1 MKFIHWF
8 IGSFLALGLMGCG
21 MSMTPSPPPDGTPPP
36 VWTPQPLPQA
46 DPTQP
51 PVDASAAATEEATET
66 APSEESTQPEA
77 ARPPV
82 DPASVRMDL
91 RPVVQGLARPLFVTH
106 AGDGSD
112 RLFVVGKGG
121 QIWVYGPD
129 RQQGQTFLDIS
140 QRVNSSGFE
149 QGLLGLAFPP
159 DYEARGFFFVNYTDQ
174 NGHTVVSRFLVSDD
188 PNRADPAS
196 EFVILRMEQPASN
209 HNGGMLAFGPD
220 GYLYIGTG
228 DGGRANDAFGHGQNP
243 STLLGAMLR
252 IDVTSDPAQPYL
264 IPAGN
269 PWVTESWNGQA
280 VRDEIWGLGLRNP
293 WRYSF
298 DRVTGDLWIADVGQN
313 QYEEVHRVAAAAL
326 ERGGLNFGWPIMEG
340 LNCFQANTCNQDG
353 LDLPVIEY
361 DHSQGCS
368 ITGGYVYRGSR
379 FPGLYGAYI
388 YGDYCSGRIWAHW
401 PDGAN
406 GPVTRAMLDSRMTL
420 TSFGEDEQGEL
431 YLTDFGSGAV
441 YQVVEP

>member
-1 MKFIHWF
+1 
-8 IGSFLALGLMGCG
+8 L
-21 MSMTPSPPPDGTPPP
+21 
-36 VWTPQPLPQA
+36 
-46 DPTQP
+46 
-51 PVDASAAATEEATET
+51 
-66 APSEESTQPEA
+66 
-77 ARPPV
+77 
-82 DPASVRMDL
+82 
-91 RPVVQGLARPLFVTH
+91 
-106 AGDGSD
+106 
-112 RLFVVGKGG
+112 VVGNGG

-129 RQQGQTFLDIS
+129 RQQGQTFLDIT
-140 QRVNSSGFE
+140 QRVRSGGFE

-159 DYEARGFFFVNYTDQ
+159 GYGPGGFFFVNYTDQ
-174 NGHTVVSRFLVSDD
+174 NGHTVVSRFQVSDD
-188 PNRADPAS
+188 PNRADAAS

-243 STLLGAMLR
+243 ATLLGAMLR
-252 IDVTSDPAQPYL
+252 IDVTSDPSQPYL
-264 IPAGN
+264 IPGGN
-269 PWVTESWNGQA
+269 PWVTENWNGQA

-298 DRVTGDLWIADVGQN
+298 DRLTGDLWIADVGQN
-313 QYEEVHRVAAAAL
+313 QYEEVHWVGADRLAQ
-326 ERGGLNFGWPIMEG
+326 GGLNFGWPIMEG
-340 LNCFQANTCNQDG
+340 LNCFQAATCNQDG
-353 LDLPVIEY
+353 LELPVIEY

-368 ITGGYVYRGSR
+368 ITGGHVYRGSQ

-401 PDGAN
+401 PDAPN